1 MGPLSLPT
9 PRLCVKIKFWPEWSR
24 LAKMSKKEAKLWG
37 GRFTEEPNEIFR
49 EFNDSLRF
57 DCRLFVADVSSSI
70 AHANSLWKAGVI
82 TGDERVQIVD
92 GLTELLEEEA
102 TTDGFWRGASAE
114 DVHSLIESK
123 LIGRIGD
130 VGRKLHTGRSRN
142 DQVATAFR
150 LWVRYEIESTIL
162 HVRDVQKAL
171 VDLAE
176 RHSKAIIPGYTHLQ
190 RAQPVLFSHWCL
202 AYFEMLRRD
211 RERLLDAHKRV
222 NVLPLGSAALAGT
235 AYPIDREAVAAELG
249 FASISKNSLDAVSDR
264 DFAVEFVSACSLLM
278 AHLSRLA
285 EDLIL
290 YCSQEFGFVTLSDT
304 VSSGSSLMP
313 QKKNPDAL
321 ELLRGKAGRVFGHN
335 LGLLTMIKGLPLAYN
350 KDMQEDKEAV
360 FDTADTVNISL
371 RAAKI
376 VLDNTTLNEERT
388 GDAATHGYL
397 NATELA
403 DHLVKKGIPFRTAHE
418 TVGKA
423 VLDSIDKGKE
433 LHELSVDE
441 LKAFYP
447 EIDETVAEALS
458 LESAINSKSAH
469 GGTSRQGVTE
479 ALAAAHEYL
488 NDKS

>member
-1 MGPLSLPT
+1 MT
-9 PRLCVKIKFWPEWSR
+9 
-24 LAKMSKKEAKLWG
+24 KKKAKLWG
-37 GRFTEEPNEIFR
+37 GRFTEEPNEVFR

-57 DCRLFVADVSSSI
+57 DCRLFVADVSASI
-70 AHANSLWKAGVI
+70 AHTNGLWKAGVL

-92 GLTELLEEEA
+92 ALTALLEEESS
-102 TTDGFWRGASAE
+102 TDGFWRGADSE
-114 DVHSLIESK
+114 DVHSFIEAKLIE
-123 LIGRIGD
+123 RIGD
-130 VGRKLHTGRSRN
+130 AGRKLHTGRSRN

-150 LWVRYEIESTIL
+150 LWIRYEIESTIL
-162 HVRDVQKAL
+162 RIRDMQIAL
-171 VDLAE
+171 VDLAD
-176 RHSKAIIPGYTHLQ
+176 RHKDAVIPGYTHLQ
-190 RAQPVLFSHWCL
+190 RAQPVLFAHWCL

-222 NVLPLGSAALAGT
+222 NVLPLGSGALAGT
-235 AYPIDREAVAAELG
+235 GYPIDREAVAAELG

-278 AHLSRLA
+278 VHLSRMA

-290 YCSQEFGFVTLSDT
+290 YCSQEFGFVTLSDA

-335 LGLLTMIKGLPLAYN
+335 LGLLTMIKSLPLAYN

-360 FDTADTVNISL
+360 FDAADTVNICL

-376 VLDNTTLNEERT
+376 VLDNTTLNEERARA
-388 GDAATHGYL
+388 AATHGYL
-397 NATELA
+397 NGTELA
-403 DHLVKKGIPFRTAHE
+403 DHLVKKGVPFRTAHE

-423 VLDSIDKGKE
+423 VLHAIDQGKE

-447 EIDETVAEALS
+447 DIDETVAEALS
-458 LESAINSKSAH
+458 IDSTLASKSAY
-469 GGTSRQGVTE
+469 GGTSPECVAE
-479 ALAAAHEYL
+479 ALVAAHEYL
-488 NDKS
+488 K